1 MVYLYK
7 HTGVYRVYRSLQD
20 FSGICKSLQKYTR
33 VNRVYRNMQVFRN
46 MQELT
51 RVYRN
56 MPRFYRNMQE
66 FTEICKSLQEYAR
79 VCRKW
84 YTVLFYSCLVH
95 LTSQDLTRL
104 KVQIA
109 YLPHMFED
117 ALKEKRGGTHSAK
130 KHTLVEPT
138 SSFDQE
144 VERSDA
150 MPRMN
155 RRGSSGR

>member
-1 MVYLYK
+1 MWFTFTSTQEYTEC
-7 HTGVYRVYRSLQD
+7 TGVCKISQE
-20 FSGICKSLQKYTR
+20 ICKSLQKYTR
-33 VNRVYRNMQVFRN
+33 VYRN

-56 MPRFYRNMQE
+56 NYARVYRNMQE

-79 VCRKW
+79 VYRKW

-104 KVQIA
+104 KVPIA

>member
-1 MVYLYK
+1 MQEF
-7 HTGVYRVYRSLQD
+7 T
-20 FSGICKSLQKYTR
+20 GICKSLQE
-33 VNRVYRNMQVFRN
+33 VVYCA
-46 MQELT
+46 L
-51 RVYRN
+51 
-56 MPRFYRNMQE
+56 
-66 FTEICKSLQEYAR
+66 
-79 VCRKW
+79 
-84 YTVLFYSCLVH
+84 LFVSVH

>member
-20 FSGICKSLQKYTR
+20 FSGICKSLQEYAR
-33 VNRVYRNMQVFRN
+33 V
-46 MQELT
+46 
-51 RVYRN
+51 
-56 MPRFYRNMQE
+56 YRNMQE

-79 VCRKW
+79 VTGICKSLQEYARVYRKW

-104 KVQIA
+104 KVPIA